1 MAPAGAPRVR
11 EEAGA
16 CILEAPAALEA
27 ALREL
32 AARAR
37 VLLPRLESRLG
48 VRAAAPY
55 RIVLIPAR
63 RGENRADPEIE
74 ALDAAAPPWAS
85 GFLIPARRTG
95 ALRLA
100 LADRYPH
107 SDAASVLVHE
117 AAHMLLHDAVAG
129 DMPRWFGEG
138 VATGFEREWGLR
150 DILVYSTSLL
160 TGRLPPLGDLDG
172 AFGASAPQAR
182 VAYAASFDF
191 VRFTR
196 RRHGAWI
203 VRDIVRE
210 AGGRSFGEA
219 WEAAT
224 GEPLERTEEAWRRD
238 SLLLYR
244 WVPALTGTGSLWAV
258 ITVLAFAAFARRRAR
273 VRAIRER
280 WEMEEGPERDEG
292 PPGDGSTMEE
302 PDTR

>member
-1 MAPAGAPRVR
+1 
-11 EEAGA
+11 
-16 CILEAPAALEA
+16 
-27 ALREL
+27 
-32 AARAR
+32 
-37 VLLPRLESRLG
+37 
-48 VRAAAPY
+48 
-55 RIVLIPAR
+55 
-63 RGENRADPEIE
+63 
-74 ALDAAAPPWAS
+74 
-85 GFLIPARRTG
+85 
-95 ALRLA
+95 
-100 LADRYPH
+100 
-107 SDAASVLVHE
+107 
-117 AAHMLLHDAVAG
+117 
-129 DMPRWFGEG
+129 
-138 VATGFEREWGLR
+138 
-150 DILVYSTSLL
+150 
-160 TGRLPPLGDLDG
+160 LGDLDG